1 MAMIHWTGN
10 FVFAQG
16 KIFSMSHEDYVDQYA
31 PNSTKRDANARRNC
45 DYDPRR
51 QPWKLEETF
60 KRHNIRHWPNTWMCI
75 SREGTIRGGTEEND
89 PDTGE
94 RLGMLILCSINTT
107 TTANGSNRCNYSKK
121 NADRYK
127 INWTDATILK
137 VYSYNVKKDKWI
149 LLK

>member
-1 MAMIHWTGN
+1 
-10 FVFAQG
+10 
-16 KIFSMSHEDYVDQYA
+16 MS
-31 PNSTKRDANARRNC
+31 NKST
-45 DYDPRR
+45 
-51 QPWKLEETF
+51 
-60 KRHNIRHWPNTWMCI
+60 
-75 SREGTIRGGTEEND
+75 TIDLSFRTEEND

-107 TTANGSNRCNYSKK
+107 TTSDGSNRCNYSKK

-137 VYSYNVKKDKWI
+137 VYSYNVKKDEWI